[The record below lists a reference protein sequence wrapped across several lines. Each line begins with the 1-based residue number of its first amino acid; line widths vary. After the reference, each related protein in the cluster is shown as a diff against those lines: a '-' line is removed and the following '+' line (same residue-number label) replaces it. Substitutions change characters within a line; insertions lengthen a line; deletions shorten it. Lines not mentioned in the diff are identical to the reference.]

1 MDTTFL
7 GHASEYIRA
16 TADFYQENIKGVKAY
31 CLEGQ
36 FLQNG
41 NFIFVLDD
49 SHARKMVLTDNNGTH
64 VKYGYMTLSKVDAFN
79 WKNTDN
85 WIESSI
91 YYYIKNFR
99 GEKGT
104 LVCLSSTFLSEINAN
119 A

>member
-1 MDTTFL
+1 MDFIVL
-7 GHASEYIRA
+7 GHLSEHTRA
-16 TADFYQENIKGVKAY
+16 TADFYQQNLGGVQVY
-31 CLEGQ
+31 RLEYEGLEGQ
-36 FLQNG
+36 LLQNG
-41 NFIFVLDD
+41 NFIFVLDN

-104 LVCLSSTFLSEINAN
+104 LV
-119 A
+119 